1 MVGAVGFELTTLCSQ
16 SCKTIQILSVLLRDS
31 SNNFAATMPN
41 VHWVSGSV
49 VRRFAAMRLP
59 RKTAVLVTALSALAM
74 AWAAQAEDLP
84 R

>member
-16 SCKTIQILSVLLRDS
+16 SCKTIQILSVMLHDS

-49 VRRFAAMRLP
+49 VRRFATMRLP

>member
-16 SCKTIQILSVLLRDS
+16 SCKTIPISSLMLLGS
-31 SNNFAATMPN
+31 SNDLDAATPN
-41 VHWVSGSV
+41 VHGVPGAF
-49 VRRFAAMRLP
+49 VRRFATMRLP
-59 RKTAVLVTALSALAM
+59 RKAAVLMTALSALAM